1 MAEAELTGQ
10 IDLLQRKHLI
20 FISAECVTGERRCN
34 NISSSTRNSVKHHC
48 QFRYHET
55 AASYGNNRM

>member
-20 FISAECVTGERRCN
+20 FISAECVAGEPRCN
-34 NISSSTRNSVKHHC
+34 NISSSTRKKHHF

>member
-20 FISAECVTGERRCN
+20 FISAECVADRK
-34 NISSSTRNSVKHHC
+34 SVV
-48 QFRYHET
+48 
-55 AASYGNNRM
+55 

>member
-20 FISAECVTGERRCN
+20 FISAECVAGEPRCN
-34 NISSSTRNSVKHHC
+34 NN
-48 QFRYHET
+48 
-55 AASYGNNRM
+55 